1 MEVWFS
7 PISLLLMGLILDGAI
22 DMSVTIPMC
31 VWIWWKVSISFRI
44 CFHHWVAELTN
55 QPFSALKSMVPKSNK
70 QRQVVTAGILFLIMS
85 TLICLAVFGWPV
97 CSFLGLIPLGF
108 FCLCRHSDDVVL
120 PTSIKMPESL
130 LIRYSHPVLH
140 IYWVLA
146 PFKFEANPWIVF
158 FSITSSA
165 LLYLPSIIFV
175 AKGNSS
181 SNEKDYVPTV
191 LWIHLWEW
199 KLLGY
204 LNLWTTLL
212 LSPLIFICCVIA
224 LAYTHE
230 CCSLTLKLKIASLLK
245 GRSRL

>member
-120 PTSIKMPESL
+120 PFTPIKMPEVYDLRELGKLQHSGSQHL
-130 LIRYSHPVLH
+130 APVLN
-140 IYWVLA
+140 VC
-146 PFKFEANPWIVF
+146 
-158 FSITSSA
+158 TR
-165 LLYLPSIIFV
+165 
-175 AKGNSS
+175 
-181 SNEKDYVPTV
+181 
-191 LWIHLWEW
+191 
-199 KLLGY
+199 
-204 LNLWTTLL
+204 
-212 LSPLIFICCVIA
+212 
-224 LAYTHE
+224 
-230 CCSLTLKLKIASLLK
+230 CCSMSSGSWT
-245 GRSRL
+245 